1 MKRIIVTGGAG
12 FIGSNLIEY
21 LLKDAQVEITCID
34 NFDVFYDRSFKEENL
49 TYVINNPNFIFIE
62 ETILNLKNLTQKLK
76 GNYDAIVHIAAKAG
90 VRPSIANPSEYL
102 KVNIEGTQNMLELAK
117 QFNVPQFVF
126 ASSSS
131 VYGINDQYPWNEVN
145 ADYKP
150 ISPYASSKLSAELIG
165 HVYSN
170 LYNIRFIGLRFF
182 TVFGPRQ
189 RPDLAIYQFVD
200 KIINA
205 KPINVFGNGDTL
217 RDYTYVDDIVE
228 GIVSAL
234 NYSKSSFEIINLGNN
249 TPIKLLDL
257 ISIIEDAVG
266 EKALI
271 NRKEKQ
277 LGDVDVT
284 YADINKAKELLNYQ
298 PKTSVPAGVKKFV
311 EWYKKNRL

>member
-12 FIGSNLIEY
+12 FIGSNLIDY
-21 LLKDAQVEITCID
+21 LLKDAQIEITCID
-34 NFDVFYDRSFKEENL
+34 NFDNFYDKSFKESNL
-49 TYVINNPNFIFIE
+49 VLVKNNPNFIFIE
-62 ETILNLKNLTQKLK
+62 DTILNLTGLTRKLN

-117 QFNVPQFVF
+117 LFNVPQFVF

-131 VYGINDQYPWNEVN
+131 VYGINDQYPWSESNT
-145 ADYKP
+145 DYKP
-150 ISPYASSKLSAELIG
+150 ISPYASSKISAELIG

-234 NYSKSSFEIINLGNN
+234 KYSKSNFEIINLGNN
-249 TPIKLLDL
+249 TPIKLADL

-298 PKTSVPAGVKKFV
+298 PKISVPAGVKKFV
-311 EWYKKNRL
+311 EWYRKNRQ